1 MFHHS
6 NIRLPLTL
14 ERWLCHVVVT
24 PRMHGMHH
32 SIVPEETNSNWSSGV
47 LSLWDWLHHTLR
59 LNVPQQ
65 DVTIGVP
72 AYRQPHEVTLVHS
85 LAMPFEAQRPTWQF
99 LEDRQ
104 PTRHSRP
111 GARSTLLP

>member
-72 AYRQPHEVTLVHS
+72 AYRQAHEVTLVHS
-85 LAMPFEAQRPTWQF
+85 LARPFEAQRPTWQF
-99 LEDRQ
+99 PEDGR
-104 PTRHSRP
+104 PIRRSRP
-111 GARSTLLP
+111 GARHRLLA